1 MQSPVNQI
9 LLRFFNR
16 VNEGMVVGDSIFIGD
31 NLDIERNMLDFDVSY
46 SRPYSYPF
54 KLTFTSAILCYK
66 GSIRTTVNRHEYVV
80 GCNDALIVQSG
91 SIVEYLS
98 GSNDLKMI
106 AMAFED
112 KGNDELFNSSTMNA
126 NSYIMHRSIPVL
138 LHLDDDD
145 MQMQRRLY
153 KEIRQFYSS
162 VAEAYR
168 SEVVKGYLFVS
179 AASFLSRLGT
189 VGGQENVSYEGG
201 REHEL
206 YLQFMD
212 DLQVYGSKERMVSF
226 YADRCCVSPKYF
238 SKMIHLASGKTPIQL
253 IKERV
258 IVEAKVL
265 LNSTDMSIQQI
276 AEALNF
282 PNDSFFCRYFK
293 QEVRVSPLKYREI
306 TKGKN

>member
-16 VNEGMVVGDSIFIGD
+16 INEGMVVGKSIFIGD

-54 KLTFTSAILCYK
+54 KLTFTAAILCYK
-66 GSIRTTVNRHEYVV
+66 GSIKTTVNRHEYVV
-80 GCNDALIVQSG
+80 GCNDTLIVQSG
-91 SIVEYLS
+91 SIVEFLS
-98 GSNDLKMI
+98 GSDDLKII

-112 KGNDELFNSSTMNA
+112 KGNESLFNSSTMNA
-126 NSYIMHRSIPVL
+126 NSYIMHRSIPML
-138 LHLDDDD
+138 LHLEDDE
-145 MQMQRRLY
+145 MQMQKRLY
-153 KEIRQFYSS
+153 KEIRQFYSK
-162 VAEAYR
+162 VDVTYR
-168 SEVVKGYLFVS
+168 SEVVKGYLYVS
-179 AASFLSRLGT
+179 VATFLSKLGGIT
-189 VGGQENVSYEGG
+189 MQEKVLYEGS
-201 REHEL
+201 RENEL

-212 DLQVYGSKERMVSF
+212 DLQMFGNKERTVSF

-265 LNSTDMSIQQI
+265 LNSTDMSIQEI
-276 AEALNF
+276 TEALNF

-293 QEVRVSPLKYREI
+293 QEVKMSPMKYR
-306 TKGKN
+306 TMASKK

>member
-16 VNEGMVVGDSIFIGD
+16 INEGMVVGKSIFIGD

-54 KLTFTSAILCYK
+54 KLTFTAAILCYK
-66 GSIRTTVNRHEYVV
+66 GSIKTTVNRHEYVV
-80 GCNDALIVQSG
+80 GCNDTLIVQSG
-91 SIVEYLS
+91 SIVEFLS
-98 GSNDLKMI
+98 GSDDLKII

-112 KGNDELFNSSTMNA
+112 KGNESLFNSSTMNA
-126 NSYIMHRSIPVL
+126 NSYIMHRSVPML
-138 LHLDDDD
+138 LHLEDDE
-145 MQMQRRLY
+145 MQMQKRLY
-153 KEIRQFYSS
+153 KEIRQFYSK
-162 VAEAYR
+162 VDVTYR
-168 SEVVKGYLFVS
+168 SEVVKGYLYVS
-179 AASFLSRLGT
+179 VATFLSKLG
-189 VGGQENVSYEGG
+189 GINMQEKVLYEDS
-201 REHEL
+201 RENEL

-212 DLQVYGSKERMVSF
+212 DLQVFGSKERTVSF

-265 LNSTDMSIQQI
+265 LNSTDMSIQEI

-293 QEVRVSPLKYREI
+293 QEVKMSPMKYR
-306 TKGKN
+306 TMACKK

>member
-16 VNEGMVVGDSIFIGD
+16 VNEGMVVGESIFIDD
-31 NLDIERNMLDFDVSY
+31 NLDVEQNLLDFEVSY
-46 SRPYSYPF
+46 SRPFYYPF
-54 KLTFTSAILCYK
+54 KLTFTSAVLCCK
-66 GSIRTTVNRHEYVV
+66 GSIRATVNRHEYVV
-80 GCNDALIVQSG
+80 GSNDVLIVQSG
-91 SIVEYLS
+91 SIVEFLS
-98 GSNDLKMI
+98 GSDDLKII

-112 KGNDELFNSSTMNA
+112 NGNDEWFNSSAMNA
-126 NSYIMHRSIPVL
+126 NSYIMHRSVPVL
-138 LHLDDDD
+138 MHLDDEE
-145 MQMQRRLY
+145 MQRQMRLY

-162 VAEAYR
+162 VDEAYR

-179 AASFLSRLGT
+179 AASFLSKLGEG
-189 VGGQENVSYEGG
+189 GGQEDVLYEGS
-201 REHEL
+201 RENEL

-238 SKMIHLASGKTPIQL
+238 SRMIHLASGKTPIQL

-282 PNDSFFCRYFK
+282 SNDSFFCRYFK
-293 QEVRVSPLKYREI
+293 QEVKVSPMKYREM
-306 TKGKN
+306 GK

>member
-16 VNEGMVVGDSIFIGD
+16 VNEGMVVGKSIFIGD

-80 GCNDALIVQSG
+80 GCNDGFIVQSG
-91 SIVEYLS
+91 SIVEFLS
-98 GSNDLKMI
+98 GSDDLKII

-112 KGNDELFNSSTMNA
+112 KGNESLFNSSTMNA
-126 NSYIMHRSIPVL
+126 NSYIMHRSVPML
-138 LHLDDDD
+138 LHLEDEE
-145 MQMQRRLY
+145 MQMQKRLY
-153 KEIRQFYSS
+153 KEIRQFYTM
-162 VAEAYR
+162 VDATYR
-168 SEVVKGYLFVS
+168 SEVVKGYLYVS
-179 AASFLSRLGT
+179 VASFLSKLG
-189 VGGQENVSYEGG
+189 GISRQEKVLYDGS
-201 REHEL
+201 RENEL

-293 QEVRVSPLKYREI
+293 LEVKISPLKYREMV
-306 TKGKN
+306 KGF

>member
-16 VNEGMVVGDSIFIGD
+16 INEGMVVGKSIFIGD

-54 KLTFTSAILCYK
+54 KLTFTAAILCYK

-80 GCNDALIVQSG
+80 GCNDTLVVQSG
-91 SIVEYLS
+91 SIVEFLS
-98 GSNDLKMI
+98 GSDDLKII

-112 KGNDELFNSSTMNA
+112 KGNESLFNSSTMNA
-126 NSYIMHRSIPVL
+126 NSYIMHRSIPML
-138 LHLDDDD
+138 LHLEDDE
-145 MQMQRRLY
+145 MQMQKRLY
-153 KEIRQFYSS
+153 KEIRQFYSK
-162 VAEAYR
+162 VDVTYR
-168 SEVVKGYLFVS
+168 SEVVKGYLYVS
-179 AASFLSRLGT
+179 VATFLSKLGGIT
-189 VGGQENVSYEGG
+189 MQEKVLYEGS
-201 REHEL
+201 RENEL

-212 DLQVYGSKERMVSF
+212 DLQVFGSKERTVSF
-226 YADRCCVSPKYF
+226 YADHCCVSPKYF

-265 LNSTDMSIQQI
+265 LNSTDMSIQEI

-293 QEVRVSPLKYREI
+293 QEVKMSPMKYR
-306 TKGKN
+306 TMASKK

>member
-16 VNEGMVVGDSIFIGD
+16 INEGMVVGKSIFIGD

-54 KLTFTSAILCYK
+54 KLTFTAAILCYK
-66 GSIRTTVNRHEYVV
+66 GSIKTTVNRHEYVV
-80 GCNDALIVQSG
+80 GCNDTLIVQSG
-91 SIVEYLS
+91 SIVEFLS
-98 GSNDLKMI
+98 GSDDLKII

-112 KGNDELFNSSTMNA
+112 KGNESLFNSSTMNA
-126 NSYIMHRSIPVL
+126 NSYIMHRSVPML
-138 LHLDDDD
+138 LHLEDDE
-145 MQMQRRLY
+145 MQMQKRLY
-153 KEIRQFYSS
+153 KEIRQFYSK
-162 VAEAYR
+162 VDVTYR
-168 SEVVKGYLFVS
+168 SEVVKGYLYVS
-179 AASFLSRLGT
+179 VATFLSKLG
-189 VGGQENVSYEGG
+189 GINMQEKVLYEDS
-201 REHEL
+201 RENEL

-212 DLQVYGSKERMVSF
+212 DLQVFGSKERTVSF

-265 LNSTDMSIQQI
+265 LNSTDMSIQEI

-293 QEVRVSPLKYREI
+293 AATGMTPEDFRKAN
-306 TKGKN
+306 K

>member
-16 VNEGMVVGDSIFIGD
+16 VNEGMVVGKSIFIGD
-31 NLDIERNMLDFDVSY
+31 NLDIEHNMLDFDVSY

-54 KLTFTSAILCYK
+54 KLTFTASLLCCRGTIK
-66 GSIRTTVNRHEYVV
+66 TIVNRHEYVV

-91 SIVEYLS
+91 SIVEFLS
-98 GSNDLKMI
+98 GSDDLKII

-112 KGNDELFNSSTMNA
+112 KGNESLFNSSAMNA
-126 NSYIMHRSIPVL
+126 NSYIMHRSVPML
-138 LHLDDDD
+138 LHLEDDE
-145 MQMQRRLY
+145 MQMQKRLY
-153 KEIRQFYSS
+153 KEIRQFYSK
-162 VAEAYR
+162 VDVTYR
-168 SEVVKGYLFVS
+168 SEVVKGYLYVS
-179 AASFLSRLGT
+179 VATFLSKLGGIT
-189 VGGQENVSYEGG
+189 MQEKVLYEDS
-201 REHEL
+201 RENEL

-212 DLQVYGSKERMVSF
+212 DLQVFGSKERTVSF

-265 LNSTDMSIQQI
+265 LNSTDMSIQEI

-293 QEVRVSPLKYREI
+293 QEVKMSPMKYR
-306 TKGKN
+306 TMASKK

>member
-16 VNEGMVVGDSIFIGD
+16 VNEGMVVGESIFIDD
-31 NLDIERNMLDFDVSY
+31 NLDVEQNLLDFEVSY
-46 SRPYSYPF
+46 SRPFSYPF
-54 KLTFTSAILCYK
+54 KLTFTSAVLCCK
-66 GSIRTTVNRHEYVV
+66 GSIKATVNRHEYVV
-80 GCNDALIVQSG
+80 GSNDVLIVQSG
-91 SIVEYLS
+91 SIVEFLS
-98 GSNDLKMI
+98 GSDDLKII

-112 KGNDELFNSSTMNA
+112 NGNDEWFNSSAMNA
-126 NSYIMHRSIPVL
+126 NSYIMHRSVPVL
-138 LHLDDDD
+138 MHLDDEE
-145 MQMQRRLY
+145 MQRQMRLY

-162 VAEAYR
+162 VDVAYR

-179 AASFLSRLGT
+179 AASFLSKLGEG
-189 VGGQENVSYEGG
+189 GGQEDVLYEGS
-201 REHEL
+201 RENEL

-238 SKMIHLASGKTPIQL
+238 SRMIHLASGKTPIQL

-282 PNDSFFCRYFK
+282 SNDSFFCRYFK
-293 QEVRVSPLKYREI
+293 QEVKMSPLKYREM
-306 TKGKN
+306 GK

>member
-1 MQSPVNQI
+1 MIMQTPVNQI

-16 VNEGMVVGDSIFIGD
+16 VNEGMVVGESIFIDD
-31 NLDIERNMLDFDVSY
+31 NLDIEQNFLDFEVSY

-54 KLTFTSAILCYK
+54 KLTFTSAILCCK

-91 SIVEYLS
+91 SIVEFLS
-98 GSNDLKMI
+98 CSDDLKII

-112 KGNDELFNSSTMNA
+112 NGNDELFNSSTMNA
-126 NSYIMHRSIPVL
+126 NSYIMHRSVPVL
-138 LHLDDDD
+138 MHLDEAE
-145 MQMQRRLY
+145 MQQQIRLY

-162 VAEAYR
+162 VDVAYR

-179 AASFLSRLGT
+179 AASFLSKLGEG
-189 VGGQENVSYEGG
+189 GGQEDVLYEGS
-201 REHEL
+201 RENEL

-238 SKMIHLASGKTPIQL
+238 SKMINLASGKTPIQL

-282 PNDSFFCRYFK
+282 SNDSFFCRYFK
-293 QEVRVSPLKYREI
+293 QEVKMSPLKYREM
-306 TKGKN
+306 GK

>member
-16 VNEGMVVGDSIFIGD
+16 VNEGMVVGESIFIDD
-31 NLDIERNMLDFDVSY
+31 NLNVEQNLLDFEVSY
-46 SRPYSYPF
+46 SRPFSYPF
-54 KLTFTSAILCYK
+54 KLTFTSAVLCCK
-66 GSIRTTVNRHEYVV
+66 GSIKATVNRHEYVV
-80 GCNDALIVQSG
+80 ESNDVLIVQSG
-91 SIVEYLS
+91 SIVEFLS
-98 GSNDLKMI
+98 GSDDLKII

-112 KGNDELFNSSTMNA
+112 NGNDELFNSSAMNA
-126 NSYIMHRSIPVL
+126 NSYIMHRSVPVL
-138 LHLDDDD
+138 MHLDDEE
-145 MQMQRRLY
+145 MQRQMRLY

-162 VAEAYR
+162 VDVAYR

-179 AASFLSRLGT
+179 AASFLSKLGEG
-189 VGGQENVSYEGG
+189 GGQEDVLYEGS
-201 REHEL
+201 RENEL

-238 SKMIHLASGKTPIQL
+238 SRMIHLASGKTPIQL

-293 QEVRVSPLKYREI
+293 QEVKVSPMKYREM
-306 TKGKN
+306 GK

>member
-16 VNEGMVVGDSIFIGD
+16 INEGMVVGKSIFIGD

-54 KLTFTSAILCYK
+54 KLTFTAAILCYK
-66 GSIRTTVNRHEYVV
+66 GSIKTTVNRHEYVV
-80 GCNDALIVQSG
+80 GCNDTLIVQSG
-91 SIVEYLS
+91 SIVEFLS
-98 GSNDLKMI
+98 GSDDLKII

-112 KGNDELFNSSTMNA
+112 KGNESLFNSSTMNA
-126 NSYIMHRSIPVL
+126 NSYIMHRSVPML
-138 LHLDDDD
+138 LHLEDDE
-145 MQMQRRLY
+145 MQMQKRLY
-153 KEIRQFYSS
+153 KEIRQFYSK
-162 VAEAYR
+162 VDVTYR
-168 SEVVKGYLFVS
+168 SEVVKGYLYVS
-179 AASFLSRLGT
+179 VATFLSKLGGIT
-189 VGGQENVSYEGG
+189 MQEKVLYEGS
-201 REHEL
+201 RENEL

-212 DLQVYGSKERMVSF
+212 DLQVFGSKERTVSF

-265 LNSTDMSIQQI
+265 LNSTDMSIQEI

-293 QEVRVSPLKYREI
+293 QEVKMSPMKYR
-306 TKGKN
+306 TMASKK

>member
-16 VNEGMVVGDSIFIGD
+16 VNEGMVVGESIFIDD
-31 NLDIERNMLDFDVSY
+31 NLNVEQNLLDFEVSY
-46 SRPYSYPF
+46 SRPFSYPF
-54 KLTFTSAILCYK
+54 KLTFTSAVLCCK
-66 GSIRTTVNRHEYVV
+66 GSIKATVNRHEYVV
-80 GCNDALIVQSG
+80 ESNDVLIVQSG
-91 SIVEYLS
+91 SIVEFLS
-98 GSNDLKMI
+98 GSDDLKII

-112 KGNDELFNSSTMNA
+112 NGNDELFNSSAMNA
-126 NSYIMHRSIPVL
+126 NSYIMHRSVPVL
-138 LHLDDDD
+138 MHLDDEE
-145 MQMQRRLY
+145 MQRQMRLY

-162 VAEAYR
+162 VDVAYR

-179 AASFLSRLGT
+179 AASFLSKLGEG
-189 VGGQENVSYEGG
+189 GGQEDVLYEGS
-201 REHEL
+201 RENEL
-206 YLQFMD
+206 DLQFMD

-238 SKMIHLASGKTPIQL
+238 SRMIHLASGKTPIQL

-293 QEVRVSPLKYREI
+293 QEVKVSPMKYREM
-306 TKGKN
+306 GK

>member
-16 VNEGMVVGDSIFIGD
+16 INEGMVVGKSIFIGD

-80 GCNDALIVQSG
+80 GRNDAFIVQSG
-91 SIVEYLS
+91 SIVEFLS
-98 GSNDLKMI
+98 GSDDLKII

-112 KGNDELFNSSTMNA
+112 KGNESFFNSSTMNA
-126 NSYIMHRSIPVL
+126 NSYIMHRSVPML
-138 LHLDDDD
+138 LHLEDDE
-145 MQMQRRLY
+145 MQMQKRLY
-153 KEIRQFYSS
+153 KEIRQFYTM
-162 VAEAYR
+162 VDAAYR
-168 SEVVKGYLFVS
+168 SEVVKGYLYVS
-179 AASFLSRLGT
+179 VASFLSKLGEG
-189 VGGQENVSYEGG
+189 GGQEDVLYEGS
-201 REHEL
+201 RENEL

-238 SKMIHLASGKTPIQL
+238 SRMIHLASGKTPIQL

-282 PNDSFFCRYFK
+282 SNDSFFCRYFK
-293 QEVRVSPLKYREI
+293 QEVKMSPMKYREI
-306 TKGKN
+306 GK

>member
-16 VNEGMVVGDSIFIGD
+16 VNEGMVVGESIFIDD
-31 NLDIERNMLDFDVSY
+31 NLDVEQNLLDFEVSY
-46 SRPYSYPF
+46 SRPFSYPF
-54 KLTFTSAILCYK
+54 KLTFTSAVLCCK
-66 GSIRTTVNRHEYVV
+66 GSIRATVNRHEYVV
-80 GCNDALIVQSG
+80 GSNDVLIVQSG
-91 SIVEYLS
+91 SIVEFLS
-98 GSNDLKMI
+98 GSDDLKII

-112 KGNDELFNSSTMNA
+112 KCNDDLFNGSAMNA
-126 NSYIMHRSIPVL
+126 SSYIMHRSVPVL
-138 LHLDDDD
+138 MHLDEAE
-145 MQMQRRLY
+145 MQQQKRLY

-162 VAEAYR
+162 VDVAYR

-179 AASFLSRLGT
+179 TASFLSKLGEG
-189 VGGQENVSYEGG
+189 GGQDDVLYEGS
-201 REHEL
+201 RENEL

-293 QEVRVSPLKYREI
+293 QEVKVSPMKYREM
-306 TKGKN
+306 GK

>member
-1 MQSPVNQI
+1 MLMQTPVNQI

-16 VNEGMVVGDSIFIGD
+16 VNEGMVVGESIFIGD

-54 KLTFTSAILCYK
+54 KLTFTSAILCCN

-91 SIVEYLS
+91 SIVEFLS
-98 GSNDLKMI
+98 GSDDLKII
-106 AMAFED
+106 AMAFGD
-112 KGNDELFNSSTMNA
+112 NGNNELFNSSAMNA
-126 NSYIMHRSIPVL
+126 NSYIMHRSVPVL
-138 LHLDDDD
+138 MHLNDDE
-145 MQMQRRLY
+145 MQQQIRLY

-162 VAEAYR
+162 VDVAYR

-179 AASFLSRLGT
+179 AASFLSKLGEG
-189 VGGQENVSYEGG
+189 GGQEDVLYEGS
-201 REHEL
+201 RENEL

-293 QEVRVSPLKYREI
+293 QEVKVSPMKYREM
-306 TKGKN
+306 GK

>member
-1 MQSPVNQI
+1 MQTPVNQI

-16 VNEGMVVGDSIFIGD
+16 VNEGMVVGESIFIDD
-31 NLDIERNMLDFDVSY
+31 NLDIEQNFLDFEVSY

-54 KLTFTSAILCYK
+54 KLTFTSAILCCK

-91 SIVEYLS
+91 SIVEFLS
-98 GSNDLKMI
+98 CSDDLKII

-112 KGNDELFNSSTMNA
+112 NGNDELFNSSTMNA
-126 NSYIMHRSIPVL
+126 NSYIMHRSVPVL
-138 LHLDDDD
+138 MHLDEAE
-145 MQMQRRLY
+145 MQQQKRLY

-162 VAEAYR
+162 VDVAYR

-179 AASFLSRLGT
+179 TASFLSKLGEG
-189 VGGQENVSYEGG
+189 GGQDDVLYEGS
-201 REHEL
+201 RENEL

-293 QEVRVSPLKYREI
+293 QEVKVSPMKYREM
-306 TKGKN
+306 GK

>member
-16 VNEGMVVGDSIFIGD
+16 INEGMVVGKSIFIGD

-54 KLTFTSAILCYK
+54 KLTFTAAILCYK

-80 GCNDALIVQSG
+80 GCNDTLIVQSG
-91 SIVEYLS
+91 SIVEFLS
-98 GSNDLKMI
+98 GSDDLKII

-112 KGNDELFNSSTMNA
+112 KGNESLFNSSTMNA
-126 NSYIMHRSIPVL
+126 NSYIMHRSVPML
-138 LHLDDDD
+138 LHLEDDE
-145 MQMQRRLY
+145 MQMQKRLY
-153 KEIRQFYSS
+153 KEIRQFYSK
-162 VAEAYR
+162 VDVTYR
-168 SEVVKGYLFVS
+168 SEVVKGYLYVS
-179 AASFLSRLGT
+179 VATFLSKLGGIT
-189 VGGQENVSYEGG
+189 MQEKVLYEGS
-201 REHEL
+201 RENEL

-212 DLQVYGSKERMVSF
+212 DLQVFGSKERTVSF

-265 LNSTDMSIQQI
+265 LNSTDMSIQEI

-293 QEVRVSPLKYREI
+293 QEVKMSPMKYR
-306 TKGKN
+306 TMACKK

>member
-1 MQSPVNQI
+1 
-9 LLRFFNR
+9 
-16 VNEGMVVGDSIFIGD
+16 
-31 NLDIERNMLDFDVSY
+31 
-46 SRPYSYPF
+46 
-54 KLTFTSAILCYK
+54 
-66 GSIRTTVNRHEYVV
+66 VNRHEYVV

-91 SIVEYLS
+91 SIVEFLS
-98 GSNDLKMI
+98 GSDDLKII

-112 KGNDELFNSSTMNA
+112 NGNDELFNSSTMNA
-126 NSYIMHRSIPVL
+126 NSYIMHRSVPVL
-138 LHLDDDD
+138 MHLDEAE
-145 MQMQRRLY
+145 MQQQKRLY

-162 VAEAYR
+162 VDVAYR

-179 AASFLSRLGT
+179 AASFLSKLGEG
-189 VGGQENVSYEGG
+189 GGQEDVLYEGS
-201 REHEL
+201 RENEL

-238 SKMIHLASGKTPIQL
+238 SKMINLASGKTPIQL

-293 QEVRVSPLKYREI
+293 QEVKVSPMKYREM
-306 TKGKN
+306 GK

>member
-16 VNEGMVVGDSIFIGD
+16 INEGMVVGKSIFIGD

-54 KLTFTSAILCYK
+54 KLTFTAAILCYK
-66 GSIRTTVNRHEYVV
+66 GSIKTTVNRHEYVV
-80 GCNDALIVQSG
+80 GCNDTLIVQSG
-91 SIVEYLS
+91 SIVEFLS
-98 GSNDLKMI
+98 GSDDLKII

-112 KGNDELFNSSTMNA
+112 KGNESLFNSSTMNA
-126 NSYIMHRSIPVL
+126 NSYIMHRSVPML
-138 LHLDDDD
+138 LHLEDDE
-145 MQMQRRLY
+145 MQMQKRLY
-153 KEIRQFYSS
+153 KEIRQFYSK
-162 VAEAYR
+162 VDVTYR
-168 SEVVKGYLFVS
+168 SEVVKGYLYVS
-179 AASFLSRLGT
+179 VATFLSKLGGNT
-189 VGGQENVSYEGG
+189 MQEKVLYEGS
-201 REHEL
+201 RENEL

-212 DLQVYGSKERMVSF
+212 DLQVFGSKERTVSF

-265 LNSTDMSIQQI
+265 LNSTDMSIQEI

-293 QEVRVSPLKYREI
+293 QEVKMSPMKYR
-306 TKGKN
+306 TMASKK

>member
-16 VNEGMVVGDSIFIGD
+16 INEGMVVGKSIFIGD

-54 KLTFTSAILCYK
+54 KLTFTAAILCYK
-66 GSIRTTVNRHEYVV
+66 GSIKTTVNRHEYVV
-80 GCNDALIVQSG
+80 GCNDTLIVQSG
-91 SIVEYLS
+91 SIVEFLS
-98 GSNDLKMI
+98 GSDDLKII

-112 KGNDELFNSSTMNA
+112 KGNESLFNSSTMNA
-126 NSYIMHRSIPVL
+126 NSYIMHRSVPML
-138 LHLDDDD
+138 LHLEDDE
-145 MQMQRRLY
+145 MQMQKRLY
-153 KEIRQFYSS
+153 KEIRQFYSK
-162 VAEAYR
+162 VDVTYR
-168 SEVVKGYLFVS
+168 SEVVKGYLYVS
-179 AASFLSRLGT
+179 VATFLSKLG
-189 VGGQENVSYEGG
+189 GISMQEKVLYEGS
-201 REHEL
+201 RENEL

-212 DLQVYGSKERMVSF
+212 DLQVFGSKERTVSF

-265 LNSTDMSIQQI
+265 LNSTDMSIQEI

-293 QEVRVSPLKYREI
+293 QEVKMSPMKYR
-306 TKGKN
+306 TMASKK

>member
-1 MQSPVNQI
+1 MQTPVNQI

-16 VNEGMVVGDSIFIGD
+16 VNEGMVVGESIFIDD
-31 NLDIERNMLDFDVSY
+31 NLDIEQNFLDFEVSY

-54 KLTFTSAILCYK
+54 KLTFTSAILCCK

-91 SIVEYLS
+91 SIVEFLS
-98 GSNDLKMI
+98 CSDDLKII

-112 KGNDELFNSSTMNA
+112 NGNDELFNSSTMNA
-126 NSYIMHRSIPVL
+126 NSYIMHRSVPVL
-138 LHLDDDD
+138 MHLNDDE
-145 MQMQRRLY
+145 MQQQKRLY
-153 KEIRQFYSS
+153 KEIRQFYFS
-162 VAEAYR
+162 VDVAYR
-168 SEVVKGYLFVS
+168 SEGVKGYLFVS
-179 AASFLSRLGT
+179 AASFLSKLGEG
-189 VGGQENVSYEGG
+189 GGQEDVLYEGS
-201 REHEL
+201 RENEL

-293 QEVRVSPLKYREI
+293 QEVRVSPMKYREM
-306 TKGKN
+306 GK

>member
-16 VNEGMVVGDSIFIGD
+16 INEGMVVGKSIFIGD

-54 KLTFTSAILCYK
+54 KLTFTAAILCYK

-80 GCNDALIVQSG
+80 GCNDTLIVQSG
-91 SIVEYLS
+91 SIVEFLS
-98 GSNDLKMI
+98 GSDDLKII

-112 KGNDELFNSSTMNA
+112 KGNESLFNSSTMNA
-126 NSYIMHRSIPVL
+126 NSYIMHRSVPML
-138 LHLDDDD
+138 LHLEDDE
-145 MQMQRRLY
+145 MQMQKRLY
-153 KEIRQFYSS
+153 KEIRQFYSK
-162 VAEAYR
+162 VDVTYR
-168 SEVVKGYLFVS
+168 SEVVKGYLYVS
-179 AASFLSRLGT
+179 VATFLSKLG
-189 VGGQENVSYEGG
+189 GINMQEKVLYEGS
-201 REHEL
+201 RENEL

-212 DLQVYGSKERMVSF
+212 DLQVFGSKERTVSF

-265 LNSTDMSIQQI
+265 LNSTDMSIQEI

-293 QEVRVSPLKYREI
+293 QEVKMSPMKYR
-306 TKGKN
+306 TMASKK

>member
-16 VNEGMVVGDSIFIGD
+16 VNEGMVVGESIFIDD
-31 NLDIERNMLDFDVSY
+31 NLDVEQNLLDFEVSY
-46 SRPYSYPF
+46 SRPFSYPF
-54 KLTFTSAILCYK
+54 KLTFTSAVLCCK
-66 GSIRTTVNRHEYVV
+66 GSIKATVNRHEYVV
-80 GCNDALIVQSG
+80 GSNDVLIVQSG
-91 SIVEYLS
+91 SIVEFLS
-98 GSNDLKMI
+98 GSDDLKII

-112 KGNDELFNSSTMNA
+112 KCNDDLFNGSAMNA
-126 NSYIMHRSIPVL
+126 NSYIMHRSVPVL
-138 LHLDDDD
+138 MHLDDDE
-145 MQMQRRLY
+145 MQRQMRLY

-162 VAEAYR
+162 VDVAYR

-179 AASFLSRLGT
+179 AASFLSKLGES
-189 VGGQENVSYEGG
+189 GGQEDVLYEGS
-201 REHEL
+201 RENEL

-238 SKMIHLASGKTPIQL
+238 SRMIHLASGKTPIQL

-293 QEVRVSPLKYREI
+293 QEVKMSPLKYREM
-306 TKGKN
+306 GK

>member
-16 VNEGMVVGDSIFIGD
+16 INEGMVVGKSIFIGD

-54 KLTFTSAILCYK
+54 KLTFTAAILCYK
-66 GSIRTTVNRHEYVV
+66 GSIKTTVNRHEYVV
-80 GCNDALIVQSG
+80 GCNDTLVVQSG
-91 SIVEYLS
+91 SIVEFLS
-98 GSNDLKMI
+98 GSDDLKII

-112 KGNDELFNSSTMNA
+112 KGNESLFNSSTMNA
-126 NSYIMHRSIPVL
+126 NSYIMHRSVPML
-138 LHLDDDD
+138 LHLEDDE
-145 MQMQRRLY
+145 MQMQKRLY
-153 KEIRQFYSS
+153 KEIRQFYSK
-162 VAEAYR
+162 VDVTYR
-168 SEVVKGYLFVS
+168 SEVVKGYLYVS
-179 AASFLSRLGT
+179 VATFLSKLGGIT
-189 VGGQENVSYEGG
+189 MQEKVLYEGS
-201 REHEL
+201 RENEL

-212 DLQVYGSKERMVSF
+212 DLQVFGSKERTVSF

-265 LNSTDMSIQQI
+265 LNSTDMSIQEI

-293 QEVRVSPLKYREI
+293 LEVKISPLKYREMA
-306 TKGKN
+306 KGL

>member
-16 VNEGMVVGDSIFIGD
+16 INEGMVVGKSIFIGD

-54 KLTFTSAILCYK
+54 KLTFTAAILCYK

-80 GCNDALIVQSG
+80 GCNDTLIVQSG
-91 SIVEYLS
+91 SIVEFLS
-98 GSNDLKMI
+98 GSDDLKII

-112 KGNDELFNSSTMNA
+112 KGNESLFNSSTMNA
-126 NSYIMHRSIPVL
+126 NSYIMHRSVPML
-138 LHLDDDD
+138 LHLEDDE
-145 MQMQRRLY
+145 MQMQKRLY
-153 KEIRQFYSS
+153 KEIRQFYSK
-162 VAEAYR
+162 VDVTYR
-168 SEVVKGYLFVS
+168 SEVVKGYLYVS
-179 AASFLSRLGT
+179 VATFLSKLG
-189 VGGQENVSYEGG
+189 GISMQEKVLYEGS
-201 REHEL
+201 RENEL

-212 DLQVYGSKERMVSF
+212 DLQVFGSKERTVSF

-265 LNSTDMSIQQI
+265 LNSTDMSIQEI

-293 QEVRVSPLKYREI
+293 LEVKISPLKYREMA
-306 TKGKN
+306 KGL

>member
-9 LLRFFNR
+9 ILRFFNR
-16 VNEGMVVGDSIFIGD
+16 INEGMVVGKSIFIGD

-54 KLTFTSAILCYK
+54 KLTFTAAILCYK

-80 GCNDALIVQSG
+80 GCNDTLIVQSG
-91 SIVEYLS
+91 SIVEFLS
-98 GSNDLKMI
+98 GSDDLKII

-112 KGNDELFNSSTMNA
+112 KGNESLFNSSTMNA
-126 NSYIMHRSIPVL
+126 NSYIMHRSVPML
-138 LHLDDDD
+138 LHLEDDE
-145 MQMQRRLY
+145 MQMQKRLY
-153 KEIRQFYSS
+153 KEIRQFYSK
-162 VAEAYR
+162 VDVTYR
-168 SEVVKGYLFVS
+168 SEVVKGYLYVS
-179 AASFLSRLGT
+179 VATFLSKLG
-189 VGGQENVSYEGG
+189 GISMQEKVLYEGS
-201 REHEL
+201 RENEL

-212 DLQVYGSKERMVSF
+212 DLQMFGNKERTVSF

-265 LNSTDMSIQQI
+265 LNSTDMSIQEI

-293 QEVRVSPLKYREI
+293 QEVKMSPMKYR
-306 TKGKN
+306 TMASKK

>member
-1 MQSPVNQI
+1 MIMQTPVNQI

-16 VNEGMVVGDSIFIGD
+16 VNEGMVVGESIFIDD
-31 NLDIERNMLDFDVSY
+31 NLDIEQNFLDFEVSY

-54 KLTFTSAILCYK
+54 KLTFTSAILCCK

-91 SIVEYLS
+91 SIVEFLS
-98 GSNDLKMI
+98 GSDDLKII

-112 KGNDELFNSSTMNA
+112 NGNDEWFNSSAMNA
-126 NSYIMHRSIPVL
+126 NSYIMHRSVPVL
-138 LHLDDDD
+138 MHLDDEE
-145 MQMQRRLY
+145 MQRQMRLY

-162 VAEAYR
+162 VDVAYR

-179 AASFLSRLGT
+179 AASFLSKLGEG
-189 VGGQENVSYEGG
+189 GGQEDVLYEGS
-201 REHEL
+201 RENEL

-238 SKMIHLASGKTPIQL
+238 SKMINLASGKTPIQL

-293 QEVRVSPLKYREI
+293 QEVKMSPLKYREM
-306 TKGKN
+306 GK

>member
-1 MQSPVNQI
+1 MQTPVNQI

-16 VNEGMVVGDSIFIGD
+16 VNEGMVVGESIFIDD
-31 NLDIERNMLDFDVSY
+31 NLDIEQNFLDFEVSY

-54 KLTFTSAILCYK
+54 KLTFTSAILCCK

-80 GCNDALIVQSG
+80 GSNDVLIVQSG
-91 SIVEYLS
+91 SIVEFLS
-98 GSNDLKMI
+98 CSDDLKII

-112 KGNDELFNSSTMNA
+112 NGNDELFNSSTMNA
-126 NSYIMHRSIPVL
+126 NSYIMHRSVPVL
-138 LHLDDDD
+138 MHLDEAE
-145 MQMQRRLY
+145 MQQQIRLY

-162 VAEAYR
+162 VDVAYR

-179 AASFLSRLGT
+179 AASFLSKLGEG
-189 VGGQENVSYEGG
+189 GGQEDVLYEGS
-201 REHEL
+201 RENEL

-238 SKMIHLASGKTPIQL
+238 SKMINLASGKTPIQL

-293 QEVRVSPLKYREI
+293 QEVKVSPMKYREM
-306 TKGKN
+306 GK

>member
-16 VNEGMVVGDSIFIGD
+16 INEGMVVGKSIFIGD

-54 KLTFTSAILCYK
+54 KLTFTAAILCYK
-66 GSIRTTVNRHEYVV
+66 GSIKTTVNRHEYVV
-80 GCNDALIVQSG
+80 GCNDTLVVQSG
-91 SIVEYLS
+91 SIVEFLS
-98 GSNDLKMI
+98 GSDDLKII

-112 KGNDELFNSSTMNA
+112 KGNESLFNSSTMNA
-126 NSYIMHRSIPVL
+126 NSYIMHRSVPML
-138 LHLDDDD
+138 LHLEDDE
-145 MQMQRRLY
+145 MQMQKRLY
-153 KEIRQFYSS
+153 KEIRQFYSK
-162 VAEAYR
+162 VDVTYR
-168 SEVVKGYLFVS
+168 SEVVKGYLYVS
-179 AASFLSRLGT
+179 VATFLSKLG
-189 VGGQENVSYEGG
+189 GINMQEKVLYEDS
-201 REHEL
+201 RENEL

-212 DLQVYGSKERMVSF
+212 DLQVFGSKERTVSF

-265 LNSTDMSIQQI
+265 LNSTDMSIQEI

-293 QEVRVSPLKYREI
+293 QEVKMSPMKYRTI
-306 TKGKN
+306 ASKK

>member
-16 VNEGMVVGDSIFIGD
+16 INEGMVVGKSIFIGD

-54 KLTFTSAILCYK
+54 KLTFTAAILCYK

-80 GCNDALIVQSG
+80 GCNDTLIVQSG
-91 SIVEYLS
+91 SIVEFLS
-98 GSNDLKMI
+98 GSDDLKII

-112 KGNDELFNSSTMNA
+112 KGNESLFNSSTMNA
-126 NSYIMHRSIPVL
+126 NSYIMHRSVPML
-138 LHLDDDD
+138 LHLEDDE
-145 MQMQRRLY
+145 MQMQKRLY
-153 KEIRQFYSS
+153 KEIRQFYSK
-162 VAEAYR
+162 VDVTYR
-168 SEVVKGYLFVS
+168 SEVVKGYLYVS
-179 AASFLSRLGT
+179 VATFLSKLGGIT
-189 VGGQENVSYEGG
+189 MQEKVLYEGS
-201 REHEL
+201 RENEL

-212 DLQVYGSKERMVSF
+212 DLQVFGSKERTVSF

-265 LNSTDMSIQQI
+265 LNSTDMSIQEI

-293 QEVRVSPLKYREI
+293 QEVKMSPMKYR
-306 TKGKN
+306 TMASKK

>member
-16 VNEGMVVGDSIFIGD
+16 VNEGMVVGESIFIDD
-31 NLDIERNMLDFDVSY
+31 NLDVEQNLLDFEVSY
-46 SRPYSYPF
+46 SRPFSYPF
-54 KLTFTSAILCYK
+54 KLTFTSAVLCCK
-66 GSIRTTVNRHEYVV
+66 GSIRATVNRHEYVV
-80 GCNDALIVQSG
+80 GSNDVLIVQSG
-91 SIVEYLS
+91 SIVEFLS
-98 GSNDLKMI
+98 GSDDLKII

-112 KGNDELFNSSTMNA
+112 NGNDELFTSSAMNA
-126 NSYIMHRSIPVL
+126 NSYIMHRSVPVL
-138 LHLDDDD
+138 MHLDDEE
-145 MQMQRRLY
+145 MQRQMRLY

-162 VAEAYR
+162 VDVAYR

-179 AASFLSRLGT
+179 AASFLSKLGEG
-189 VGGQENVSYEGG
+189 GGQEDVLYEGS
-201 REHEL
+201 RENEL

-238 SKMIHLASGKTPIQL
+238 SRMIHLASGKTPIQL

-282 PNDSFFCRYFK
+282 SNDSFFCRYFK
-293 QEVRVSPLKYREI
+293 QEVKMSPMKYREM
-306 TKGKN
+306 GK

>member
-1 MQSPVNQI
+1 MIMQTPVNQI

-16 VNEGMVVGDSIFIGD
+16 VNEGMVVGESIFIDD
-31 NLDIERNMLDFDVSY
+31 NLDIEQNFLDFEVSY

-54 KLTFTSAILCYK
+54 KLTFTSAILCCK

-91 SIVEYLS
+91 SIVEFLS
-98 GSNDLKMI
+98 CSDDLKII

-112 KGNDELFNSSTMNA
+112 NGNDELFNSSTMNA
-126 NSYIMHRSIPVL
+126 NSYIMHRSVPVL
-138 LHLDDDD
+138 MHLDEAE
-145 MQMQRRLY
+145 MQQQKRLY

-162 VAEAYR
+162 VDVAYR

-179 AASFLSRLGT
+179 AASFLSKLGEG
-189 VGGQENVSYEGG
+189 GGQEDVLYEGS
-201 REHEL
+201 RENEL

-293 QEVRVSPLKYREI
+293 QEVKVSPMKYREM
-306 TKGKN
+306 GK

>member
-16 VNEGMVVGDSIFIGD
+16 INEGMVVGKSIFIGD

-54 KLTFTSAILCYK
+54 KLTFTAAILCYK

-80 GCNDALIVQSG
+80 GCNDTLIVQSG
-91 SIVEYLS
+91 SIVESLS
-98 GSNDLKMI
+98 GSDDLKII

-112 KGNDELFNSSTMNA
+112 KGNESLFNSSTMNA
-126 NSYIMHRSIPVL
+126 NSYIMHRSVPML
-138 LHLDDDD
+138 LHLEDDE
-145 MQMQRRLY
+145 MQMQKRLY
-153 KEIRQFYSS
+153 KEIRQFYSK
-162 VAEAYR
+162 VDVTYR
-168 SEVVKGYLFVS
+168 SEVVKGYLYVS
-179 AASFLSRLGT
+179 VATFLSKLG
-189 VGGQENVSYEGG
+189 GISMQEKVLYEGS
-201 REHEL
+201 RENEL

-212 DLQVYGSKERMVSF
+212 DLQVFGSKERTVSF

-265 LNSTDMSIQQI
+265 LNSTDMSIQEI

-293 QEVRVSPLKYREI
+293 QEVKMSPMKYR
-306 TKGKN
+306 TMASKK